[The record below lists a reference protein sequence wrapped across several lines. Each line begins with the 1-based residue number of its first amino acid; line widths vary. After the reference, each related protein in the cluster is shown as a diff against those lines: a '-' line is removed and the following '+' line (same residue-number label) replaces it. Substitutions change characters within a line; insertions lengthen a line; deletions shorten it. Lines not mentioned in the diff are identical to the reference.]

1 MKDFQDFRNS
11 VNPAFYEGLNDLIK
25 KSVGELKFPLDE
37 ENANRL
43 FSVIS
48 GLSISITLDVLKGYH
63 DWLSSQTE
71 QEKTD

>member
-11 VNPAFYEGLNDLIK
+11 VNPAFYEGLNDIIK

-37 ENANRL
+37 ENATRL

-48 GLSISITLDVLKGYH
+48 GLTVSITVDVLNGYH
-63 DWLSSQTE
+63 DWLASQME
-71 QEKTD
+71 QKKSE